1 MKLTK
6 IRNQMEFLNID
17 GLFVTNREN
26 IRYLTNFTGSAGV
39 VLITKSNAIF
49 LTDFRYS
56 KQAREQIIGYEI
68 EVCGQSNTLMQT
80 VFNQIKRLRISR
92 LGFETNHITHAE
104 YSLLKEEID
113 VELVAVKKV
122 VETLRTIKSKDE
134 IDKIRTAAS
143 IADSAFLHILNFIRP
158 GVTEVEVSNELEHYM
173 RLKGA
178 SSNSSTII
186 VASGYRSA
194 LPHGVASE
202 KIIEKGDMVTLDYGA
217 LYQGYRSDM
226 TRTVAVGE
234 PDTKLKEI
242 YQIVLAALLR
252 CTSAI
257 KQDMPAKE
265 VDAIVRDYITKQG
278 YGEYFGHGAGHGI
291 GLNIHEDPF
300 FSKSSD
306 QIVKAGM
313 VVTVE
318 PGIYIPDLGGVRIE
332 DDIVIGDQQNEI
344 ITKSPRELIII

>member
-6 IRNQMEFLNID
+6 IRSQMEFLNID
-17 GLFVTNREN
+17 GLFITNREN
-26 IRYLTNFTGSAGV
+26 IRYLTNFTGTAGV
-39 VLITKSNAIF
+39 ILITKSEAFFI
-49 LTDFRYS
+49 TDFRYA
-56 KQAREQIIGYEI
+56 KQAREEISGYEI
-68 EVCGQSNTLMQT
+68 EICGQSNSLMQT
-80 VFNQIKRLRISR
+80 VFSQIQSLRISR
-92 LGFETNHITHAE
+92 LGFETIHITHE
-104 YSLLKEEID
+104 GYSQLKENLDI
-113 VELVAVKKV
+113 ELVPVKKV
-122 VETLRTIKSKDE
+122 VETLRTIKTEGE
-134 IDKIRTAAS
+134 INKIRKSAS
-143 IADSAFLHILNFIRP
+143 IADSAFLHILNFIKP
-158 GVTEVEVSNELEHYM
+158 GVTEIEVSNELEHFM
-173 RLKGA
+173 RLNGA
-178 SSNSSTII
+178 TSNSSTII

-194 LPHGVASE
+194 LPHGVATD
-202 KIIEKGDMVTLDYGA
+202 KVIEKGDMVTLDYGA
-217 LYQGYRSDM
+217 LYNGYRSDM

-278 YGEYFGHGAGHGI
+278 YGKYFGHGAGHGI

-332 DDIVIGDQQNEI
+332 DDIVIGEQQNEI